1 MNSLTFEFMKGVIK
15 ENPLLRLLL
24 GMCPTLAVTTT
35 AFNGLGMGVAAM
47 FVMVGANIVISALR
61 NVTPTKV
68 RIPVFV
74 ITIATFVS
82 LVDMV
87 IAAFVPDLYD
97 ALGIFIP
104 LIVVNCVV
112 FSRVEAFARKN
123 PVLPSI
129 ADGLG
134 MGVGYGIMLVIM
146 GAVRELFGAGTIF
159 GATIFGGGF
168 QPMLIFA
175 SPPGAF
181 ITLGVIIGVAN
192 YLFKRFN
199 IA

>member
-1 MNSLTFEFMKGVIK
+1 MNSLTQEFMKGVIK

-35 AFNGLGMGVAAM
+35 ATNGLGMGVAAM

-87 IAAFVPDLYD
+87 IAAYVPTLYD

-123 PVLPSI
+123 PVGLSI
-129 ADGLG
+129 ADALG
-134 MGVGYGIMLVIM
+134 MGVGYGIMLVLM
-146 GAVRELFGAGTIF
+146 GSIRELFGAGSIF
-159 GATIFGGGF
+159 GVSLLGASF

-181 ITLGVIIGVAN
+181 ITLGVVIGIAN
-192 YLFKRFN
+192 YIFKRFK

>member
-24 GMCPTLAVTTT
+24 GMCPALAVTTT

-82 LVDMV
+82 LVDMS

-146 GAVRELFGAGTIF
+146 GAVRELFGAGAIFGLNIF
-159 GATIFGGGF
+159 GAGF
-168 QPMLIFA
+168 EPMLIFA

-181 ITLGVIIGVAN
+181 ITLGVIIGTAN
-192 YLFKRFN
+192 YFFKRFK